1 MSELQPGAQPK
12 TGMSGGRKTAILG
25 LWMFPYLLAAV
36 AYFGGVVYEPAMVL
50 REQVLVWPIPQAVYG
65 WLLLLVL
72 LSAVWLVGEFFS
84 VTSRETVV
92 AALQWDAVI
101 SSLTAII
108 FTGWAGW
115 FIGTDTLEW
124 WFIVPWGASVID
136 ALTAAWLSI
145 NNAAQKPFLS
155 KRGTI

>member
-1 MSELQPGAQPK
+1 MSEFLPGTQ
-12 TGMSGGRKTAILG
+12 TTTRMSGGRKTAILG
-25 LWMFPYLLAAV
+25 LWMFPYLLAAG
-36 AYFGGVVYEPAMVL
+36 AYFGGLVYEPAKIL

-101 SSLTAII
+101 SSLTAIL

-124 WFIVPWGASVID
+124 WFIVPWGASVVD

>member
-1 MSELQPGAQPK
+1 MSDLQPGAQPK
-12 TGMSGGRKTAILG
+12 AQRSGGRKAAILG
-25 LWMFPYLLAAV
+25 IWMFPYLLAAG
-36 AYFGGVVYEPAMVL
+36 AYFGGVFYEPASAL
-50 REQVLVWPIPQAVYG
+50 REPVLMWPIPQAVHG

-72 LSAVWLVGEFFS
+72 LSAIWLVGEFFS

-92 AALQWDAVI
+92 AALQWDAII
-101 SSLTAII
+101 SSLTAIL

-115 FIGTDTLEW
+115 FMGTDALEW
-124 WFIVPWGASVID
+124 WFVVPWGASIID

>member
-1 MSELQPGAQPK
+1 MSELQPGAQ
-12 TGMSGGRKTAILG
+12 TQQRMSGSRKTAILG
-25 LWMFPYLLAAV
+25 IWMFPYLLAGL

-50 REQVLVWPIPQAVYG
+50 RGPVLAWPIAQAVYG

>member
-1 MSELQPGAQPK
+1 MSDLQPGAQAQQQ
-12 TGMSGGRKTAILG
+12 MSGGRKTAILG
-25 LWMFPYLLAAV
+25 LWMFPYLLAAL
-36 AYFGGVVYEPAMVL
+36 AYFGGVFYEPAAIL
-50 REQVLVWPIPQAVYG
+50 REPVFVWPIPQAVYG
-65 WLLLLVL
+65 WLLLMVL

-92 AALQWDAVI
+92 AALQWDAVV
-101 SSLTAII
+101 SSFTAIL

-115 FIGTDTLEW
+115 FIGTNTLEW

-155 KRGTI
+155 KKGTI